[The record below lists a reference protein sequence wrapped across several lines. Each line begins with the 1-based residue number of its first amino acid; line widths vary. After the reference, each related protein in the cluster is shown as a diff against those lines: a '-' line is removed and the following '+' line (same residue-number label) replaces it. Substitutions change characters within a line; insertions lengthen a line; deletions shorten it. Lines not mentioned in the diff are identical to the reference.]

1 MKTTYLLLFN
11 LILALT
17 FRTARAGD
25 SDSAVRHGRL
35 SLDEV
40 ISAVLANNPATKAA
54 QEKWQAMKARVPQA
68 AAWEDLKAQG
78 SSRAARYVSIPPNSF
93 MDQSFMLQ
101 QEVPLSGKN
110 LSRARAATAE
120 AGATFED
127 FRRTQ
132 LDVRARARVAF
143 YRLANEYGQLDV
155 NRENVELLNQFA
167 EISRQRYEVGNASQA
182 DVLTAQTDAAKL
194 IEAQFDILRRIS
206 EAQSQ
211 LNVLMNR
218 PAQSALGEPAAIPF
232 QSARFSLQNLQDV
245 ALNSRPEVQR
255 AQSRVEAEKF
265 RVELANRQW
274 FSDPTLNVQAQRYND
289 AGQAVSELDVGVSIG
304 LPFLNARKYS
314 AQGLEARRNFES
326 AQHELES
333 TRTETLGLVRD
344 QLKKIETAAHHYEL
358 YRDKILPL
366 ARQTVQSNRAAYET
380 SSANFLALITAKRV
394 LQDVESMSINHLA
407 DYQVALAE
415 LDAII
420 GVGDGAAGNAPP
432 PRKGSKRP

>member
-1 MKTTYLLLFN
+1 MKTTTLLLTN
-11 LILALT
+11 LLLTLT
-17 FRTARAGD
+17 FRTAQAGN
-25 SDSAVRHGRL
+25 SDSAVRQGRL
-35 SLDEV
+35 SLSEV
-40 ISAVLANNPATKAA
+40 TSAVLANNPAIKAA

-68 AAWEDLKAQG
+68 AAWEDLRAQG
-78 SSRAARYVSIPPNSF
+78 SSRVARYISIPPNAF
-93 MDQSFMLQ
+93 MDQNFMLQ

-132 LDVRARARVAF
+132 LDVLSRARASF
-143 YRLANEYGQLDV
+143 HRLTNEYAQLDV
-155 NRENVELLNQFA
+155 NHRNVDLLNQFA

-194 IEAQFDILRRIS
+194 LETQSDILRRIS
-206 EAQSQ
+206 DAQSQ

-218 PAQSALGEPAAIPF
+218 PAQSPLGQPAAVPF
-232 QSARFSLQNLQDV
+232 QSARFSLQELQAV
-245 ALNSRPEVQR
+245 ALSARPEVQR
-255 AQSRVEAEKF
+255 AQNRVEAEKF

-274 FSDPTLNVQAQRYND
+274 FPDPTLNVQAQRYND
-289 AGQAVSELDVGVSIG
+289 AGQTVSELDVGASIG
-304 LPFLNARKYS
+304 LPFANPKKYS
-314 AQGLEARRNFES
+314 AVIAEARRNLES
-326 AQHELES
+326 AQHELEA
-333 TRTETLGLVRD
+333 TRSETLGLVRD

-380 SSANFLALITAKRV
+380 SSANFLALITAQRV
-394 LQDVESMSINHLA
+394 LQDVESMLINHLA

-420 GVGDGAAGNAPP
+420 GVGDGEAESGRPS
-432 PRKGSKRP
+432 RKGSKRP